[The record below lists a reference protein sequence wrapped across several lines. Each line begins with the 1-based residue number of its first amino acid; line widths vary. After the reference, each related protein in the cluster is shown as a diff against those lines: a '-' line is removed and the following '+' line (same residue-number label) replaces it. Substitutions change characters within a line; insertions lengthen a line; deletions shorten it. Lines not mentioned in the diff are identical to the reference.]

1 VFGRSS
7 PWHRVP
13 PLPGDNAI
21 VMNRIALLLVAAL
34 ASPAHAAAPGD
45 VAPPLALAS
54 ATGEPVSLEA
64 LRGKVV
70 YVDFWASW
78 CGPCKRSFPWMAEMQ
93 RKYGEQGFVVLAVN
107 VDKKRADAERFLQ
120 SVPAPFTVVFDEAGR
135 VPAAWNV
142 RAMPTSV
149 LVDATGRVV
158 AVESGF
164 RDERKAEVEARIRAA
179 LPVR

>member
-1 VFGRSS
+1 MFGRSS
-7 PWHRVP
+7 PGHHGP
-13 PLPGDNAI
+13 PPSVDNAV

-34 ASPAHAAAPGD
+34 AGTARATAPGD

-54 ATGEPVSLEA
+54 AGGEQVTLDA

-78 CGPCKRSFPWMAEMQ
+78 CTPCKRSFPWMAEMQ

-107 VDKKRADAERFLQ
+107 VDKRRADAERFLQ
-120 SVPAPFTVVFDEAGR
+120 AVPAPFTVVFDDTGR
-135 VPAAWNV
+135 APAAWDV
-142 RAMPTSV
+142 KAMPTSV

-179 LPVR
+179 LPAR